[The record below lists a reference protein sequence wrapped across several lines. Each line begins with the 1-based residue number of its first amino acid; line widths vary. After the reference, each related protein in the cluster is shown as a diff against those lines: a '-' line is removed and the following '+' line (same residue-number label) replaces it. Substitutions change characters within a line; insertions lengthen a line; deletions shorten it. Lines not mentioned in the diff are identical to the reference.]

1 MQADGNSTGCLVSC
15 LSFSPVATLTTRR
28 IASLAATVA
37 PFHLSPPTFPVSL
50 QPCRLVSFAT
60 GRPQARNV
68 DVRHRGRRHWL
79 CAIIV
84 STLTLEEPSLL
95 ARQSAPLP
103 SVGARPW
110 WRTLQ
115 VLGVFPCVR
124 TGDFEK
130 SAQDQGASQVQCA
143 RQSTPPDVQSQG
155 TKGMQDA
162 HHFLVKSAV
171 STTDG

>member
-1 MQADGNSTGCLVSC
+1 METRPNAWFLV
-15 LSFSPVATLTTRR
+15 SFSPVAMLTTRR

-37 PFHLSPPTFPVSL
+37 HFHLSPQTFPVLL
-50 QPCRLVSFAT
+50 QPCRLVSLAT
-60 GRPQARNV
+60 GRPQAMNV
-68 DVRHRGRRHWL
+68 DVRHRGRHHRL
-79 CAIIV
+79 CAIVV

-115 VLGVFPCVR
+115 ALGVFPCVG

-130 SAQDQGASQVQCA
+130 SAQHQGASQVQYNAQGRA
-143 RQSTPPDVQSQG
+143 R
-155 TKGMQDA
+155 
-162 HHFLVKSAV
+162 HL
-171 STTDG
+171 TDRAKAQKECKTRTISR